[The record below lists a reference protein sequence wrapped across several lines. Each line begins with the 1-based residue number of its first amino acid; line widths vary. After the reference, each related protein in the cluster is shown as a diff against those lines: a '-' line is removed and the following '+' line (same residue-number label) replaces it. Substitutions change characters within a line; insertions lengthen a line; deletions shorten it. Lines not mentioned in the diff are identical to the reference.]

1 MELKKNIE
9 DIKDSIRN
17 LNKLSMNEKNSLRDA
32 IEMLWLNSGLQKKK
46 VEPIFPDLADENIH
60 RIRQLLA
67 AAWAEDFKN

>member
-9 DIKDSIRN
+9 EIKDSIR
-17 LNKLSMNEKNSLRDA
+17 KLGSLSLNEKNLLRDS

-46 VEPIFPDLADENIH
+46 VEPMYPSSAEENIN

-67 AAWAEDFKN
+67 AAWAEDFRD

>member
-9 DIKDSIRN
+9 NVKRSIRN
-17 LNKLSMNEKNSLRDA
+17 LNKLSLNEKNSLKDS

-46 VEPIFPDLADENIH
+46 VEPIFPNSADENIY